1 MILAKLA
8 DAGDYRGLCP
18 ALDLALEHLTPE
30 FLAGLG
36 EETVRLD
43 GERVYA
49 NRFTYDTIP
58 EEEGFFEAHR
68 RYLDIHVM
76 LEGEERVDIAHPD
89 DLTQFDHRDDFYALR
104 GNAAC
109 SLILRPGWFLAAF
122 PGDAHHIKLRTG
134 AQPRRV
140 TKAVFKV
147 LWKG

>member
-1 MILAKLA
+1 MILAKLS
-8 DAGDYRGLCP
+8 DAGDYRGICLT
-18 ALDLALEHLTPE
+18 LDLALDRLTPE
-30 FLAGLG
+30 FLASIG

-68 RYLDIHVM
+68 RYLDLHIM

-89 DLTQFDHRDDFYALR
+89 GLTQFDHRDDFYALR
-104 GNAAC
+104 GPADHT
-109 SLILRPGWFLAAF
+109 LILRPGWFLAVF
-122 PGDAHHIKLRTG
+122 PGDAHRIKLRTG
-134 AQPRRV
+134 PEPQRV

-147 LWKG
+147 LWKD